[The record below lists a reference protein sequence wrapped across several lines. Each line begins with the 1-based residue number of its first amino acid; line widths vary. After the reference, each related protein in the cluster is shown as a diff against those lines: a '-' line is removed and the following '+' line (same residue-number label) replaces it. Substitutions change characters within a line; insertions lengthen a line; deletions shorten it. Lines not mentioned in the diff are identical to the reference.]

1 MTGPAGACFH
11 EAYPGVALARRAF
24 AEGVGTMFLMFA
36 ASSSGIAAAGLF
48 PGRPGM
54 ISVLTALAV
63 GGALSSLVIALG
75 KLSGGHFN
83 PLITLVQA
91 VTGERSVACS
101 LAYIASQL
109 AGGFLG
115 GGLAVALWHIPPTAA
130 GGMGLGGIPSEF
142 VASAGLML
150 VVLGSSRSGRPES
163 GPFAVGAWL
172 VAAVIGTPTHS
183 YANPALVLGAVFSA
197 GPIALGL
204 QSAAAYI
211 EADLAGAAVALGITF
226 ALFPARAS
234 RR

>member
-11 EAYPGVALARRAF
+11 EADPGVALVRRAF

-63 GGALSSLVIALG
+63 GGALSALVIAFG

-91 VTGERSVACS
+91 VTGERSFACS

-115 GGLAVALWHIPPTAA
+115 GGLAVSLWHLPQTAA

-142 VASAGLML
+142 VSSAGLML

-197 GPIALGL
+197 GPIALGW

-211 EADLAGAAVALGITF
+211 EADLAGAAVALGITS
-226 ALFPARAS
+226 ALFP
-234 RR
+234 RRVPRQ